1 MKTVRLLRG
10 IALSLSMCILSVM
23 SAEAQETNM
32 APVIE
37 SMIRAFKS
45 MKADTVRK
53 DVIEP
58 NLYRAFYKAEY
69 HPVAKSMA
77 PAYEWTQVLQIGE
90 TAQRFIDYG
99 TLLADSIFDDGVKTG
114 KAPEEFVPG
123 YHKAGKSS
131 VMDSHILFLQ
141 REGKMEYFDRI
152 IADHFTY
159 IDSIPQQQWE
169 LVAGDSIIAGYTCHR
184 AQTRYRG
191 RDYTAWYTEEIPLSY
206 GPYKFR
212 GLPGLITCIYD
223 KDRDHVF
230 TLQGFERAPLGEVIY
245 RKKKSYFKTT
255 RARLQQAIRNYM
267 ANPSGYSTPKIN
279 VQGKKTA
286 KPPKPYNP
294 IELE

>member
-1 MKTVRLLRG
+1 
-10 IALSLSMCILSVM
+10 MCVG

-32 APVIE
+32 APFIE
-37 SMIRAFKS
+37 SLIRAFKS
-45 MKADTVRK
+45 MKADTIRK

-90 TAQRFIDYG
+90 TAQRYIDHG
-99 TLLADSIFDDGVKTG
+99 ALLADSIFDDGVKTG

-123 YHKAGKSS
+123 YHKASKRS

-141 REGKMEYFDRI
+141 REGKMEYFDQI
-152 IADHFTY
+152 LTDYFTY
-159 IDSIPQQQWE
+159 VDSIPQQQWE
-169 LVAGDSIIAGYTCHR
+169 LTAGDSIIAGYTCHR

-212 GLPGLITCIYD
+212 
-223 KDRDHVF
+223 
-230 TLQGFERAPLGEVIY
+230 
-245 RKKKSYFKTT
+245 
-255 RARLQQAIRNYM
+255 
-267 ANPSGYSTPKIN
+267 
-279 VQGKKTA
+279 
-286 KPPKPYNP
+286 
-294 IELE
+294 

>member
-1 MKTVRLLRG
+1 
-10 IALSLSMCILSVM
+10 MCILSVM

-32 APVIE
+32 APFIE
-37 SMIRAFKS
+37 SLIRAFKS

-90 TAQRFIDYG
+90 TAQRYIDHG

-123 YHKAGKSS
+123 HHKASKSS

-152 IADHFTY
+152 VTDYFTY
-159 IDSIPQQQWE
+159 VDSIPQQQWE

-212 GLPGLITCIYD
+212 GLLGSSPVSMIRTVTMSSPCRASSALRSERSFTARRSPTSRRRGSASSRPSAIT
-223 KDRDHVF
+223 
-230 TLQGFERAPLGEVIY
+230 
-245 RKKKSYFKTT
+245 
-255 RARLQQAIRNYM
+255 
-267 ANPSGYSTPKIN
+267 
-279 VQGKKTA
+279 
-286 KPPKPYNP
+286 
-294 IELE
+294 